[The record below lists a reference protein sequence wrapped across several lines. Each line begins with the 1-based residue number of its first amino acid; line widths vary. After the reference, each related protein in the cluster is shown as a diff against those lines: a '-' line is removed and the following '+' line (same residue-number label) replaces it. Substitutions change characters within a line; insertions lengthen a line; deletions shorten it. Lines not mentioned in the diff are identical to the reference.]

1 MSNWIILDR
10 DGVINVDS
18 DDYVKSADEWQ
29 AVPGSIEAIAQLSMA
44 GFRIAVATNQSGI
57 SRELFDL
64 DDLEAMHSKL
74 NSLVEEAG
82 GSIAGIFYC
91 PHLPDAGCNCRKPA
105 TGLLDEIESQFEADL
120 NNVPFVGDSEKDVQ
134 AALAKGCSPVVVRTG
149 NGLRTCKALSTN
161 PLYKDVPVFD
171 DLASFAKSVVDAQ
184 A

>member
-18 DDYVKSADEWQ
+18 DDYVKSADAWQ
-29 AVPGSIEAIAQLSMA
+29 AIPGSINAIAQLSKA
-44 GFRIAVATNQSGI
+44 GYQIAVATNQSGI

-64 DDLEAMHSKL
+64 DDLEAMHAKL
-74 NSLVEEAG
+74 NRLVEDAG

-105 TGLLDEIESQFEADL
+105 TGLLDEIASQFDIDI
-120 NNVPFVGDSEKDVQ
+120 NSVPFVGDSEKDVQ
-134 AALAKGCSPVVVRTG
+134 AALAKGCSPIVVRTG
-149 NGLRTCKALSTN
+149 KGQRTSEVVATN
-161 PLYKDVPVFD
+161 PAYKDVPVFD
-171 DLASFAKSVVDAQ
+171 DLAAFAKSVLDTQ

>member
-29 AVPGSIEAIAQLSMA
+29 AIPGSIEAIAQLSKA

-64 DDLEAMHSKL
+64 DDLEAMHGKL
-74 NSLVEEAG
+74 NYLVEEAG

-91 PHLPDAGCNCRKPA
+91 PHLPDAGCKCRKPA

-134 AALAKGCSPVVVRTG
+134 AALAKGCAPIVVRTG
-149 NGLRTCKALSTN
+149 KGQRTCEALASN
-161 PLYKDVPVFD
+161 PLYKDTPIFD

-184 A
+184 E